1 MKDSTNPVLE
11 FRQVVQRFGEQND
24 AGAATA
30 ALGPI
35 DLTIQRNEIVAL
47 LGPSGC
53 GKSTLLSIAA
63 GLRRPTAGQ
72 AFYNGAAIRK
82 TDPKRGLL
90 FQDYALF
97 PWLTVAE
104 NVSFGPEVRSA
115 PRRETQEKTHHLIR
129 LVNLDGSEN
138 KYPHEL
144 SGGMRQRC
152 ALARLLANDPEVLLL
167 DEPLS
172 ALDAQTK
179 IVLQEELLRI
189 FEDDSGQSSRTVV
202 IVTHSIDEAIFLAD
216 RIVVMS
222 RRPGRVRQEIKV
234 PFARPRSREIQKTSA
249 YSELSEQVW
258 QLIAREVVEA
268 IKQ

>member
-1 MKDSTNPVLE
+1 MITEPLLAFEGVTKT
-11 FRQVVQRFGEQND
+11 FATAGTD
-24 AGAATA
+24 ASVA

-35 DLTIQRNEIVAL
+35 DLEVRRNEIVAI

-63 GLRRPTAGQ
+63 GLTLPTKGRAIFAGSE
-72 AFYNGAAIRK
+72 IRD
-82 TDPKRGLL
+82 TDPRRGLL

-97 PWLTVAE
+97 PWMTVRE
-104 NVSFGPEVRSA
+104 NIGFGPSVLGA
-115 PRRETQEKTHHLIR
+115 PARGTKERVAQLIR
-129 LVNLDGSEN
+129 LVNLSGFET

-152 ALARLLANDPEVLLL
+152 ALARMLANDPAVLLL

-189 FEDDSGQSSRTVV
+189 VGDAGGAPSRTVV
-202 IVTHSIDEAIFLAD
+202 IVTHSIDEAAFLAD

-222 RRPGRVRQEIKV
+222 RRPGRIRENIIV
-234 PFARPRSREIQKTSA
+234 PFGRPRTREMQKTPA
-249 YSELSEQVW
+249 YAELVDGVW
-258 QLIAREVVEA
+258 RLIAEEVVEA
-268 IKQ
+268 MRE

>member
-1 MKDSTNPVLE
+1 MTVVTNAILE
-11 FRQVVQRFGEQND
+11 FRQVVQRFDVDNAD
-24 AGAATA
+24 DPAAA

-47 LGPSGC
+47 VGPSGC

-72 AFYNGAAIRK
+72 AFYNGVEIRK
-82 TDPKRGLL
+82 PDPKRGLL

-97 PWLTVAE
+97 PWLTVEE
-104 NVSFGPEVRSA
+104 NVAFGPEVRGAARSDT
-115 PRRETQEKTHHLIR
+115 REKIQQLIK
-129 LVNLDGSEN
+129 LVNLDGSEK

-152 ALARLLANDPEVLLL
+152 ALARMLANDPEVLLL

-189 FEDDSGQSSRTVV
+189 FEGGTGGSTRTVV
-202 IVTHSIDEAIFLAD
+202 VVTHSIDEALFLAD
-216 RIVVMS
+216 RVVVMS
-222 RRPGRVRQEIKV
+222 RLPGRVRQELKV
-234 PFARPRSREIQKTSA
+234 PFSRPRAREIQKTAA
-249 YSELSEQVW
+249 YAVLSEQVW

>member
-1 MKDSTNPVLE
+1 MNTPVLE
-11 FRQVVQRFGEQND
+11 FRAVVKRFEASD
-24 AGAATA
+24 SADVATA

-35 DLTIQRNEIVAL
+35 DLTVGRNEIVAL

-63 GLRRPTAGQ
+63 GLSQPSGGQ
-72 AFYNGAAIRK
+72 ALYCGTEIRWP
-82 TDPKRGLL
+82 DPKRGLL

-97 PWLTVAE
+97 PWLTVWE
-104 NVSFGPEVRSA
+104 NVSFGPSVCGAARDDA
-115 PRRETQEKTHHLIR
+115 QQKARDLIR
-129 LVNLDGSEN
+129 LVNLEGSEK

-152 ALARLLANDPEVLLL
+152 ALARMLANEPEVLLL

-189 FEDDSGQSSRTVV
+189 FESEAGQSNRTVV

-234 PFARPRSREIQKTSA
+234 PFGRPRSRGIQKTPA
-249 YSELSEQVW
+249 YAELSDQVW
-258 QLIAREVVEA
+258 QLIAKEVEEA
-268 IKQ
+268 IRQ

>member
-1 MKDSTNPVLE
+1 MSSAGLLKFTSLVKRFGDPKGD
-11 FRQVVQRFGEQND
+11 QVV
-24 AGAATA
+24 

-35 DLTIQRNEIVAL
+35 DLSISENEIVAI

-53 GKSTLLSIAA
+53 GKSTLLSIAS
-63 GLRRPTAGQ
+63 GLTTPSEGSANYKGSE
-72 AFYNGAAIRK
+72 ISD
-82 TDPKRGLL
+82 TDPKRGML

-97 PWLTVAE
+97 PWLTVRE
-104 NVSFGPEVRSA
+104 NIAFGPSVRGI
-115 PRRETQEKTHHLIR
+115 PPKMIDIRVGELVR
-129 LVNLDGSEN
+129 LVNLSGFEG

-152 ALARLLANDPEVLLL
+152 ALARLLANEPEVLLL

-189 FEDDSGQSSRTVV
+189 VGDSTGSPTRTVV
-202 IVTHSIDEAIFLAD
+202 LVTHSIDEAVFLAD

-222 RRPGRVRQEIKV
+222 RRPGRIREEIAV
-234 PFARPRSREIQKTSA
+234 AFGRPRTRAIQKRPE
-249 YSELSEQVW
+249 YGELVERVW
-258 QLIAREVVEA
+258 QLISNEVVEA
-268 IKQ
+268 MKE

>member
-1 MKDSTNPVLE
+1 MNAPPVLE
-11 FRQVVQRFGEQND
+11 FRQLVKRFGDD
-24 AGAATA
+24 ASADSPGA

-35 DLTIQRNEIVAL
+35 DLTVRQNEIVAI

-63 GLRRPTAGQ
+63 GLAAPTEGRALYYGEE
-72 AFYNGAAIRK
+72 IRK

-97 PWLTVAE
+97 PWLTVRE
-104 NVSFGPEVRSA
+104 NVSFGPIVCGASREV
-115 PRRETQEKTHHLIR
+115 TQQKTRDLIR
-129 LVNLDGSEN
+129 LVNLDGSEK

-152 ALARLLANDPEVLLL
+152 ALARMLANEPQVLLL

-189 FEDDSGQSSRTVV
+189 FETAAGHSNRTVV

-234 PFARPRSREIQKTSA
+234 PFGRPRLREIQKTSA
-249 YSELSEQVW
+249 YAELSDQVW
-258 QLIAREVVEA
+258 QLIAQEVVEA
-268 IKQ
+268 IRQ

>member
-1 MKDSTNPVLE
+1 MNTPVLAFE
-11 FRQVVQRFGEQND
+11 GVTKSFSTTDRAETV
-24 AGAATA
+24 A

-35 DLTIQRNEIVAL
+35 DLQVHRNEIVAV

-63 GLRRPTAGQ
+63 GLAFPTDGRAMY
-72 AFYNGAAIRK
+72 ASAEIRD

-97 PWLTVAE
+97 PWMTVQE
-104 NVSFGPEVRSA
+104 NVGFGPRVLGVSRQASRDRVA
-115 PRRETQEKTHHLIR
+115 QLVR
-129 LVNLDGSEN
+129 LVNLSGFEA

-152 ALARLLANDPEVLLL
+152 ALARMLANDPEVLLL
-167 DEPLS
+167 DEPFS

-189 FEDDSGQSSRTVV
+189 VGDAVGAPNRTVMM
-202 IVTHSIDEAIFLAD
+202 VTHSIDEAVFLAD

-222 RRPGRVRQEIKV
+222 RRPGRIREDIAV
-234 PFARPRSREIQKTSA
+234 PFGRPRTREIQKTPA
-249 YSELSEQVW
+249 YAELVDDVW
-258 QLIAREVVEA
+258 RLIAKEVVEA
-268 IKQ
+268 MRE

>member
-1 MKDSTNPVLE
+1 MAANSILE
-11 FRQVVQRFGEQND
+11 FSQVVQRFDVGNSD
-24 AGAATA
+24 DATA

-35 DLTIQRNEIVAL
+35 DLSIQRNEIVAL
-47 LGPSGC
+47 VGPSGC

-63 GLRRPTAGQ
+63 GLRRPTSGTAL
-72 AFYNGAAIRK
+72 YNGAEIKRP
-82 TDPKRGLL
+82 DPKRGLL

-104 NVSFGPEVRSA
+104 NISFGPDVRGA
-115 PRRETQEKTHHLIR
+115 ARANTREKTQQLVK
-129 LVNLDGSEN
+129 LVNLDGSES

-152 ALARLLANDPEVLLL
+152 ALARMLANDPEVLLL

-189 FEDDSGQSSRTVV
+189 FEGGKDGSTRTAV
-202 IVTHSIDEAIFLAD
+202 IVTHSIEEAIFLAD
-216 RIVVMS
+216 RVIVMS

-234 PFARPRSREIQKTSA
+234 PFPRPRTRDIQKTAA
-249 YSELSEQVW
+249 YAELSEQIW

-268 IKQ
+268 INQ

>member
-1 MKDSTNPVLE
+1 MT
-11 FRQVVQRFGEQND
+11 EQALLAFEQITKSFAT
-24 AGAATA
+24 AGAGESVA

-35 DLTIQRNEIVAL
+35 DLEVRLDEIIAI

-53 GKSTLLSIAA
+53 GKSTLLMIASGLSSPTSGRALFA
-63 GLRRPTAGQ
+63 GAP
-72 AFYNGAAIRK
+72 IRD

-97 PWLTVAE
+97 PWMTVQE
-104 NVSFGPEVRSA
+104 NIAFGPSVQGVATAATNERVA
-115 PRRETQEKTHHLIR
+115 QLVR
-129 LVNLDGSEN
+129 LVNLSGFEN

-152 ALARLLANDPEVLLL
+152 ALARMLANEPDVLLL
-167 DEPLS
+167 DEPFS

-189 FEDDSGQSSRTVV
+189 VGDESGKPNRTVV
-202 IVTHSIDEAIFLAD
+202 IVTHSIDEAVFLAD

-222 RRPGRVRQEIKV
+222 RRPGRIREEIVV
-234 PFARPRSREIQKTSA
+234 PFARPRTREIQKTPA
-249 YSELSEQVW
+249 YAQLVERVW
-258 QLIAREVVEA
+258 QLISKEVVEA
-268 IKQ
+268 MKE